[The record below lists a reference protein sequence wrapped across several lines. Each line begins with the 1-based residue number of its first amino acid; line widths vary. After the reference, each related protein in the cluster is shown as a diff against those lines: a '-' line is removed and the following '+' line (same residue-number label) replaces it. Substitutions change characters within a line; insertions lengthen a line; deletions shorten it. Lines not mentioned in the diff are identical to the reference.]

1 MYVDWQFIGGICL
14 SSWPIGPIGGASWGV
29 GVLVASLI
37 TVDGVEVTFLKLLL
51 MVFSSCLKLMTVIDD
66 HVESANNAK
75 YILTLTIR
83 TMMMMMLM
91 TNFKMA
97 II

>member
-1 MYVDWQFIGGICL
+1 M
-14 SSWPIGPIGGASWGV
+14 
-29 GVLVASLI
+29 LVASLI

-83 TMMMMMLM
+83 TMMMMMMLM

>member
-1 MYVDWQFIGGICL
+1 M
-14 SSWPIGPIGGASWGV
+14 
-29 GVLVASLI
+29 
-37 TVDGVEVTFLKLLL
+37 TFLKLLL